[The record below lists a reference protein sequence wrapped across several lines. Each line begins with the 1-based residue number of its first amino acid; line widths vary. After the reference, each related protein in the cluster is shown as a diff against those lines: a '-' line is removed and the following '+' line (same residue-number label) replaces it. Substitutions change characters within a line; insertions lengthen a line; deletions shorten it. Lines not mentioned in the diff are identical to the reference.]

1 MSHKIDNITQYFNI
15 SFEMGLKQIVS
26 FSLNNPRLASSAGRL
41 YFAYRLAER
50 KRKKYLRQGVQIPPM
65 IIFSVTNDCNLDCA
79 GCYAKILHQN
89 SKKELTATQ
98 FRAVIQQ
105 AKELGVSVILLAGG
119 EPLLRPG
126 LLDTIQ
132 EFPNLIFLLF
142 TNGTL
147 LDEAAIQ
154 RIKRQGNILPVI
166 SIEGDQQDTDLRRGG
181 GIYERAVEV
190 FSALKQEK
198 MLFGTSITQ
207 TSRNFELVNN
217 EEYLIDMMDKGCK
230 VFFFINYLPID
241 PQTRSLALTTQQVM
255 RHLAILEELRMKFP
269 ALFMAFP
276 GGEMELGG
284 CLAGAKGLIHINP
297 QGEVQPCPF
306 SPFSDANLQEVSLLS
321 ALRSPHLQ
329 VIRNSGD
336 RLDESDG
343 ACALWKNK
351 TWVEELYKK

>member
-1 MSHKIDNITQYFNI
+1 M
-15 SFEMGLKQIVS
+15 
-26 FSLNNPRLASSAGRL
+26 
-41 YFAYRLAER
+41 
-50 KRKKYLRQGVQIPPM
+50 
-65 IIFSVTNDCNLDCA
+65 
-79 GCYAKILHQN
+79 
-89 SKKELTATQ
+89 
-98 FRAVIQQ
+98 
-105 AKELGVSVILLAGG
+105 
-119 EPLLRPG
+119 
-126 LLDTIQ
+126 
-132 EFPNLIFLLF
+132 
-142 TNGTL
+142 
-147 LDEAAIQ
+147 
-154 RIKRQGNILPVI
+154 
-166 SIEGDQQDTDLRRGG
+166 
-181 GIYERAVEV
+181 
-190 FSALKQEK
+190 
-198 MLFGTSITQ
+198 
-207 TSRNFELVNN
+207 
-217 EEYLIDMMDKGCK
+217 
-230 VFFFINYLPID
+230 FFFINYLPID